1 MWPRFRWQ
9 HRCAEDGN
17 AAADPVQ
24 PLSQAANAALRHDIG
39 EFGQVALAIVRCK
52 TKDARVQDGG
62 SPRPRGFLHSVRA
75 SAELCS
81 SRERSGPQRAARAA
95 QHRYRVPTRK
105 EAGDDMTHADVA
117 DVLVEALAQVP
128 DAVVLIDEHDAVRFF
143 NPAAE
148 ALWGLSASAV
158 LGRDAGVPFPRGL
171 AVDGTAALVDGRCA
185 GADLASP
192 PGSAEMRIERP
203 DGAMRRGMLSVREFV
218 VTGRRFRAA
227 FVKDVTDTGRRRDEW
242 RRLAMVVNSSHNGLI
257 ITGLDGRISF
267 VNAALTKMLGYEFDE
282 VAGQRLF
289 DPFVG
294 MHTDGD
300 AVEQL
305 QALAERQPPVDG
317 LRQDVLL
324 YTKSGRPIW
333 VCVGMTIIRDDANQP
348 VDVLAVLTDITLT
361 KMHEELQ
368 QKVLGAMARELPAAE
383 VARILCTEV
392 ERIAPEVIASFLR
405 VDADGRL
412 FTLAAPR
419 LPPSVTRLIDGEPIG
434 PCAGSCGTAAWRG
447 EPVAVTDIAT
457 DPLWAAYRELVLPLG
472 LAACWSYPVTG
483 TDGSVL
489 GTFAFY
495 YRDNRGPVAFHQTL
509 VEIGLNLCALL
520 LERERTRARIHQL
533 AYRDTLTGLP
543 NRAMLEAQAAMLL
556 NDARD
561 EGSSLAL
568 VFIDLDR
575 FKRVND
581 TRGHAI
587 GDELLCETGRRF
599 RSVLRDGDLLGRLA
613 GDEFVAILPRCGVD
627 DAQRVVERLIAVIA
641 QPVVLPGATL
651 HASASAGIAMF
662 PADGVDVET
671 LLRHADIAMYH
682 SKGLASGSYSFFRAE
697 MNRLVQE
704 QALLEAEFRVAL
716 ERNLLSLHYQPQFG
730 GAGARELDGAEALAR
745 WTHPALGS
753 ISPARFVVLAEE
765 CGLIGE
771 LDGWVLEEGCRQLA
785 DWRARGVDIPR
796 ISINLSA
803 SDFRD
808 STLAVR
814 VARTLLR
821 HGLEPCDLTLEMTES
836 VMLSDEPLVLS
847 MIAELHRLG
856 VTLSMDD
863 FGTGYSS
870 LGALHKLPLDE
881 LKLDRSFVRDLDHSD
896 SARALTATVLRIG
909 ETLRMKVVAEGVET
923 ETQRR
928 FLLDH
933 GCPVLQGYLL
943 GRPMPAEQLEAWVR
957 KADARSHA

>member
-1 MWPRFRWQ
+1 MSNADA
-9 HRCAEDGN
+9 AEVF
-17 AAADPVQ
+17 VQ
-24 PLSQAANAALRHDIG
+24 I
-39 EFGQVALAIVRCK
+39 
-52 TKDARVQDGG
+52 
-62 SPRPRGFLHSVRA
+62 
-75 SAELCS
+75 
-81 SRERSGPQRAARAA
+81 
-95 QHRYRVPTRK
+95 
-105 EAGDDMTHADVA
+105 
-117 DVLVEALAQVP
+117 LAQAP
-128 DAVVLIDEHDAVRFF
+128 DAVVVVDDHDAVGFF

-148 ALWGLSASAV
+148 ALWGLTASTV
-158 LGRDAGVPFPRGL
+158 LGHDALTLFPHGFFVAGGRTSIDGGVG
-171 AVDGTAALVDGRCA
+171 AAEV
-185 GADLASP
+185 P
-192 PGSAEMRIERP
+192 IERP
-203 DGAMRRGMLSVREFV
+203 DGAVRRASLSVREFDIA
-218 VTGRRFRAA
+218 GRRFRAA
-227 FVKDVTDTGRRRDEW
+227 FAKDVTDEERQHGEW
-242 RRLAMVVNSSHNGLI
+242 QRLAMVVNSSHNGLI
-257 ITGLDGRISF
+257 IAGLDGRISF
-267 VNAALTKMLGYEFDE
+267 VNAAVAKMLGYEFGE
-282 VAGQRLF
+282 IAGRRLF
-289 DPFVG
+289 EPFIG
-294 MHTDGD
+294 LHTDID

-305 QALAERQPPVDG
+305 QSIAERQPLLVDG
-317 LRQDVLL
+317 FRQDVLL

-333 VCVGMTIIRDDANQP
+333 VCVGMTVVRDGAGRP
-348 VDVLAVLTDITLT
+348 VDVLAMLTDITLT

-368 QKVLGAMARELPAAE
+368 QKVLDAMARELPATE
-383 VARILCTEV
+383 VARILCMEV

-405 VDADGRL
+405 VDADGTL

-472 LAACWSYPVTG
+472 LAACWSYPVKG

-495 YRDNRGPVAFHQTL
+495 YRDNHGPVAFHQSL
-509 VEIGLNLCALL
+509 VEIGLSLCALL

-543 NRAMLEAQAAMLL
+543 NRAMLEAQAAELIAE
-556 NDARD
+556 ARN
-561 EGSSLAL
+561 EGSDLAL

-627 DAQRVVERLIAVIA
+627 HAQRVAERLIAVIA

-651 HASASAGIAMF
+651 HASASVGIAMF
-662 PADGVDVET
+662 PADGADVET

-704 QALLEAEFRVAL
+704 QALLEAELRIAL
-716 ERNLLSLHYQPQFG
+716 KRDLLSLNYQPQFG
-730 GAGARELDGAEALAR
+730 GENARELDGVEALLR
-745 WTHPALGS
+745 WTHPTLGS
-753 ISPARFVVLAEE
+753 VSPARFVVLAEE

-771 LDGWVLEEGCRQLA
+771 LDSWVLERGCRQLA
-785 DWRARGVDIPR
+785 DWRARGIDIPR

-808 STLAVR
+808 GMLADR

-821 HGLEPCDLTLEMTES
+821 HGLKPRDLTLEMTES
-836 VMLSDEPLVLS
+836 VMLSDEPIVLL
-847 MIAELHRLG
+847 MIGELHRLG

-870 LGALHKLPLDE
+870 LGGLHKLPLDE

-909 ETLRMKVVAEGVET
+909 ETLKMKVVAEGVET
-923 ETQRR
+923 DTQRQ
-928 FLLDH
+928 FLLEH

-943 GRPMPAEQLEAWVR
+943 ARPMPAEQLEAWVR
-957 KADARSHA
+957 NANAGSHA